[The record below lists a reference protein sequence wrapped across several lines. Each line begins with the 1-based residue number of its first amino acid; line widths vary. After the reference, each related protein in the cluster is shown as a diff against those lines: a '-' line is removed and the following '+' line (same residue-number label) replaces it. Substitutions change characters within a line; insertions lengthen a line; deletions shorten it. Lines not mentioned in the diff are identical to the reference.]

1 MKRSR
6 RILLAIIA
14 LFAAGCGTVVNGTTE
29 SVVIS
34 SEPEGAMITVDNQP
48 RGPTPNTVE
57 LSRKAIHTVQ
67 LQKPG
72 YVPYTATINQ
82 SSSNWVWGDVLFG
95 GILGFLVDAASGG
108 MYDLQPTQVSAQ
120 LREDGQASVANAPP
134 AVAAIVKASMVQV
147 PVAAVPSPQSA
158 AALASDVPPA
168 SQPVVP
174 VQNSATAPSVTP
186 SR

>member
-1 MKRSR
+1 MKRFR
-6 RILLAIIA
+6 RTLLAGIA

-72 YVPYTATINQ
+72 YVPYQATINQ
-82 SSSNWVWGDVLFG
+82 SSSNWIWGDVLFG

-134 AVAAIVKASMVQV
+134 AAAAIVKASTAPL
-147 PVAAVPSPQSA
+147 PVTTAPPARAA
-158 AALASDVPPA
+158 AALASDLPPA
-168 SQPVVP
+168 SHPIVP
-174 VQNSATAPSVTP
+174 VQNTATAPSVTP